1 VKLYIYVLAVL
12 ATLGCSGQVD
22 GVYDLPEG
30 TYKGGGGVSSQGAGG
45 PIDADVCVSQ
55 GHAAV
60 TGSLVGSAFS
70 AKDAIEVLD
79 STKDEYTLEIAD
91 YANACSFGTGVH
103 ASSSVITI
111 VYKNT
116 ELSSVAYDVTQT
128 EGLSVSYVEYDAT
141 CKASKTVAA
150 VSGSVT
156 FGKLDKCG
164 AEGTLDLMFGTDH
177 VTASFTTSV
186 CALSGGAPT
195 CH

>member
-1 VKLYIYVLAVL
+1 MKLYICALAVL

-30 TYKGGGGVSSQGAGG
+30 TYKGGGGSSSEPAGG

-60 TGSLVGSAFS
+60 TGSLGGAFS
-70 AKDAIEVLD
+70 PKDAIEIFD
-79 STKDEYTLEIAD
+79 ATKNEYTLVIAD
-91 YANACSFGTGVH
+91 YASACSYGTGTH
-103 ASSSVITI
+103 ASSSVISI

-116 ELSSVAYDVTQT
+116 ELSSVAYDVGKT
-128 EGLSVSYVEYDAT
+128 EGLSVSYVAYDAT
-141 CKASKTVAA
+141 CKASQTTLA

-156 FGKLDKCG
+156 FGKLDRCG
-164 AEGTLDLMFGTDH
+164 AEGTLDLMFGAAH
-177 VTASFTTSV
+177 VTASFTASV